1 MAADGAGTASSAFG
15 PVLEALKVM
24 KGTGERSQKAE
35 AHTFLETFQKS
46 ESAWQTTG
54 AMLQASNLA
63 PEELLF
69 AATTLKGKIVYDLH
83 QLPRETL
90 PGLRDSLLALL
101 AHFKSGPRPIRTQL
115 CVCLADLAIQ
125 MLEWKNVIQLVVSTL
140 GSDSESGTCILEFLR
155 ILPEEVTEG
164 RKINLTEEELK
175 VRTEELLDEN
185 AQQVLKLL
193 IGYSQSSASA
203 ATNPLLL
210 ECITSWLRE
219 VGAADVVKSP
229 LLDVIFHALASEPAF
244 DSAVECLCAI
254 FVETREVD
262 EYMDSVALLYPRV
275 LALRPKIVEA
285 SADEDLE
292 VFKGYTRIFAEAGEA
307 WVVLIIRAPAEF
319 RGLVEAILECA
330 ARDKDKE
337 AVSLT
342 FKFWY
347 ELKLLLTIERNI
359 EIRVLMVDIYSKL
372 VDIMIKHLE
381 FPAPESGDETD
392 LFDGDREQEDK
403 FREYRHSMGDVLKDC
418 CEVIGP
424 TECLSKAFVLIQRW
438 VTSYG
443 SQAAENKLPNW
454 QELEAPLFSMRSMG
468 SKVDA
473 KEENTILPQIM
484 PLIVQIPYHEKVRFQ
499 SIMAVARY
507 TEWVAAH
514 PTFLDSQLQ
523 FIISAFNSNSPEV
536 IRAAALALKFFC
548 QDCRHLLGG
557 YMEQIQQFYDSIL
570 DKLVTSSQEEVTEG
584 VASLVAAQS
593 IDNIFK
599 YFKLFC
605 DPVVE
610 RLKRS
615 ANLAQ
620 DDEGKLKV
628 ADQLQLVS
636 IFFDYIAPTTPPG
649 TENPGVQYCA
659 EVFPILGALVDN
671 FLTCSPISA
680 PLLPILAKMLT
691 TGFAK
696 SRQGC
701 FLWTTDAIVREF
713 AEGAEYVDKETSD
726 QIYAFFEHQ
735 ALSFLRAL
743 NDLPPVDLPDV
754 IEDFFRLV
762 TDALLYYPNRLI
774 LSELIE
780 PILRAAM
787 ASLTLQQTEPLTA
800 TLHFLRDFLQ
810 YGGDNPPN
818 SSGEKNPPEVKA
830 AVKKLIL
837 VEGET
842 LTQAILTGM
851 MFHFTRDCFPDA
863 SGVLLGLVQLMPNEI
878 TQWIA
883 RTLQKLPAGTLQQ
896 VEAQRLLNRTNEVIQ
911 ADTPQKVRY
920 LLQDFTNSYRRRNV
934 APREGLGRL
943 EATRFRFNG

>member
-1 MAADGAGTASSAFG
+1 M
-15 PVLEALKVM
+15 
-24 KGTGERSQKAE
+24 
-35 AHTFLETFQKS
+35 
-46 ESAWQTTG
+46 
-54 AMLQASNLA
+54 
-63 PEELLF
+63 
-69 AATTLKGKIVYDLH
+69 
-83 QLPRETL
+83 
-90 PGLRDSLLALL
+90 
-101 AHFKSGPRPIRTQL
+101 
-115 CVCLADLAIQ
+115 
-125 MLEWKNVIQLVVSTL
+125 
-140 GSDSESGTCILEFLR
+140 
-155 ILPEEVTEG
+155 
-164 RKINLTEEELK
+164 K

-193 IGYSQSSASA
+193 IGYSQSSGKIFRTQLSLTAPTNLKYKASA

-593 IDNIFK
+593 IDNILK

-628 ADQLQLVS
+628 AGEYISIGISQLYSDSLK
-636 IFFDYIAPTTPPG
+636 I
-649 TENPGVQYCA
+649 N
-659 EVFPILGALVDN
+659 
-671 FLTCSPISA
+671 CSLYLYS
-680 PLLPILAKMLT
+680 LT
-691 TGFAK
+691 TSHRLHHLVQKTQGFNTVPK
-696 SRQGC
+696 SSQ
-701 FLWTTDAIVREF
+701 
-713 AEGAEYVDKETSD
+713 S
-726 QIYAFFEHQ
+726 
-735 ALSFLRAL
+735 
-743 NDLPPVDLPDV
+743 
-754 IEDFFRLV
+754 
-762 TDALLYYPNRLI
+762 
-774 LSELIE
+774 
-780 PILRAAM
+780 
-787 ASLTLQQTEPLTA
+787 
-800 TLHFLRDFLQ
+800 
-810 YGGDNPPN
+810 
-818 SSGEKNPPEVKA
+818 
-830 AVKKLIL
+830 
-837 VEGET
+837 
-842 LTQAILTGM
+842 
-851 MFHFTRDCFPDA
+851 
-863 SGVLLGLVQLMPNEI
+863 LGLLS
-878 TQWIA
+878 TTSSLA
-883 RTLQKLPAGTLQQ
+883 LQSVKGSVVVG
-896 VEAQRLLNRTNEVIQ
+896 VE
-911 ADTPQKVRY
+911 
-920 LLQDFTNSYRRRNV
+920 
-934 APREGLGRL
+934 
-943 EATRFRFNG
+943 